1 MNRPTPKMH
10 FVFVHGWGFN
20 PAIWRDVIGNI
31 GNAEVTLIDLGFI
44 AGGPKA
50 AATWPSDA
58 IAVGHSLGLLWL
70 LHRAGEEGTPPF
82 RGLVSIQGFDR
93 FCPHIPPSRVAG
105 MRRGLR
111 RDPGQTLAAFWRG
124 CGTEPFASPEA
135 LNVERLDEGLGWL
148 MDWDESKA
156 RAELACPTLAL
167 AARDD
172 AVVPQA
178 MSEAIWGSDT
188 IRWSETGGHVLP
200 LKHPEW
206 CASHVLDFAHALQ
219 P

>member
-20 PAIWRDVIGNI
+20 PAIWRDVIRNI

-70 LHRAGEEGTPPF
+70 LHRAGEEEGHAPF
-82 RGLVSIQGFDR
+82 RGLVSLQGFDR

-111 RDPGQTLAAFWRG
+111 RDAGQTIVNAEQVAKTFIKAEASASEFLIGPRALLDGLVEDHHAEGAFSGSALRREDAQVCARFVSGPVRSLIEFDIQFKLAVARIENRG
-124 CGTEPFASPEA
+124 DSC
-135 LNVERLDEGLGWL
+135 
-148 MDWDESKA
+148 
-156 RAELACPTLAL
+156 
-167 AARDD
+167 
-172 AVVPQA
+172 
-178 MSEAIWGSDT
+178 
-188 IRWSETGGHVLP
+188 
-200 LKHPEW
+200 
-206 CASHVLDFAHALQ
+206 
-219 P
+219 

>member
-1 MNRPTPKMH
+1 MH
-10 FVFVHGWGFN
+10 FVLVHGWGFN
-20 PAIWRDVIGNI
+20 AAIWRDMAGYMGNS
-31 GNAEVTLIDLGFI
+31 EVSYADLGFI

-50 AATWPSDA
+50 AAQWPSDA
-58 IAVGHSLGLLWL
+58 IAVGHSLGVLWL
-70 LHRAGEEGTPPF
+70 LHRARQEGHAPF
-82 RGLVSIQGFDR
+82 RALVSIEGFDR

-111 RDPGQTLAAFWRG
+111 RDAYQTVEAFWRG
-124 CGTEPFASPEA
+124 CGTELFAPADA
-135 LNVERLDEGLGWL
+135 LNVERLDEGLSRL

-156 RAELACPTLAL
+156 KAELACPILAL

-172 AVVPQA
+172 AIVPQA
-178 MSEAIWGSDT
+178 MTEAIWRSDT
-188 IRWSETGGHVLP
+188 IRWSDTGGHVLP

-206 CASHVLDFAHALQ
+206 CASHVLDFAHALK

>member
-1 MNRPTPKMH
+1 MH

-20 PAIWRDVIGNI
+20 AAIWRALTGYMRNSKVSL
-31 GNAEVTLIDLGFI
+31 VDLGFV

-58 IAVGHSLGLLWL
+58 IAVGHSLGVLWL
-70 LHRAGEEGTPPF
+70 LHRAGEGNPPF
-82 RGLVSIQGFDR
+82 RALVSIQGFDR

-105 MRRGLR
+105 MRRELR
-111 RDPGQTLAAFWRG
+111 RDAYQTVEAFWRG

-148 MDWDESKA
+148 MDWDETKA
-156 RAELACPTLAL
+156 RAELACPILAL

-172 AVVPQA
+172 AVVPEA
-178 MSEAIWGSDT
+178 MSEAIWRSDT
-188 IRWSETGGHVLP
+188 ILWSETGGHVLP
-200 LKHPEW
+200 LKHPQW
-206 CASHVLDFAHALQ
+206 CANHVLDFAHALQ
-219 P
+219 S

>member
-10 FVFVHGWGFN
+10 FVFVHGWAFN
-20 PAIWRDVIGNI
+20 PAIRRDVIGNI
-31 GNAEVTLIDLGFI
+31 GNAEVALIDLGFI

-70 LHRAGEEGTPPF
+70 LHQAGEEGTPPF
-82 RGLVSIQGFDR
+82 RGLISIQGFDR
-93 FCPHIPPSRVAG
+93 FCPYIPPSRVAG

-111 RDPGQTLAAFWRG
+111 RDAGQTLEAFWRG
-124 CGTEPFASPEA
+124 CGTESFASPEA
-135 LNVERLDEGLGWL
+135 LNVDRLDEGLGWL
-148 MDWDESKA
+148 MDWDENKA
-156 RAELACPTLAL
+156 RAALACPTLAL

-172 AVVPQA
+172 EVVPQA
-178 MSEAIWGSDT
+178 MSEAIWRSDT
-188 IRWSETGGHVLP
+188 IHWSETGGHVLP

-206 CASHVLDFAHALQ
+206 CANHVLDFAHALQ

>member
-1 MNRPTPKMH
+1 MH
-10 FVFVHGWGFN
+10 FVLVHGWGFT
-20 PAIWRDVIGNI
+20 PAIWRDVIGHM
-31 GNAEVTLIDLGFI
+31 GKAEVTLIDLGFI
-44 AGGPKA
+44 AGGSQA

-70 LHRAGEEGTPPF
+70 LHRAGEGKPPF

-111 RDPGQTLAAFWRG
+111 RDPGLTLEAFWRG
-124 CGTEPFASPEA
+124 CGTESFASPQA

-148 MDWDESKA
+148 MDWDETKA
-156 RAELACPTLAL
+156 RAGLACLTLAL

-178 MSEAIWGSDT
+178 MSEAIWGTDN

-200 LKHPEW
+200 LKRPEW
-206 CASHVLDFAHALQ
+206 CANHVLDFAHALQ